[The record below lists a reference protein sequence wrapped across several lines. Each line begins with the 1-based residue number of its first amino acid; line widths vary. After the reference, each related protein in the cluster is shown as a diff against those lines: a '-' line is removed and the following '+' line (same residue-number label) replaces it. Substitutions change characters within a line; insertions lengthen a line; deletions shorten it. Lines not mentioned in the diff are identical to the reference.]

1 MPRRSRSDRPQR
13 RPLGDRALSR
23 LTDPLDELLG
33 DSTPEVAPDT
43 DRPEAPPPPA
53 TAAPR
58 LRLST
63 EIGAQVL
70 DRAKD
75 AVFWTPGQTL
85 AAFVEEALS
94 REVARRTDERGEP
107 FPRRTSPLPPG
118 HPVR

>member
-1 MPRRSRSDRPQR
+1 MPRRKGR
-13 RPLGDRALSR
+13 LGDRALSH
-23 LTDPLDELLG
+23 LDPLEELLG
-33 DSTPEVAPDT
+33 DETADPDAAEPTSPTPAEPSA
-43 DRPEAPPPPA
+43 
-53 TAAPR
+53 R

-63 EIGAQVL
+63 EIDAQVL

-94 REVARRTDERGEP
+94 QEIQRRTDERGEP
-107 FPRRTSPLPPG
+107 FPPRTSHLPPG